1 MALNTKGNGFSTHKK
16 VGLKQRKVMSI
27 PFTRGSIIST
37 GNRDLESWFG
47 RKTVANTRGSGLKMC
62 LRVLVSINGFQM
74 DKCTMASIT
83 TTKCTDLGSRHGP
96 TTGSTKGF
104 TKMT

>member
-1 MALNTKGNGFSTHKK
+1 MALNTKGNGFSTHKR
-16 VGLKQRKVMSI
+16 VGPKQRKVMST

-37 GNRDLESWFG
+37 GNRDLVSWFG
-47 RKTVANTRGSGLKMC
+47 RKTVANTQGSGLKMC
-62 LRVLVSINGFQM
+62 LRVLESINGFQT

-83 TTKCTDLGSRHGP
+83 TTKCTDLGSRHGL